1 MSLASVDA
9 VVRANR
15 ALGAA
20 GQADLIWG
28 HASVRDPDGR
38 GAWMKAAGWG
48 FEEIDAGRVVLVGDN
63 GDVRS
68 GAGRRHIEYP
78 IHTEVYRARP
88 DVGAV
93 VHTHAAAAVSFA
105 SLDVPIRAISHDGVW
120 FTDPD
125 IPRFRK
131 TGNLI
136 RDVDLGGALADTIG
150 DGPGCLIPHHGL
162 VTVGATVAE
171 AVMRAV
177 CLERACHVQLLAMS
191 AGGPST
197 WSDEDEVEKKRAEVW
212 TPEQVQA
219 GFDYLCRVAGCAP
232 STEGDT

>member
-1 MSLASVDA
+1 MNTASVDA

-20 GQADLIWG
+20 GQGDLIWG

-38 GAWMKAAGWG
+38 GAWMKSAGWG
-48 FEEIDAGRVVLVGDN
+48 FEEIEARRVVLVGVD
-63 GDVRS
+63 GEVLA
-68 GAGRRHIEYP
+68 GEGRRHIEYP
-78 IHTEVYRARP
+78 IHTEVYRRRG
-88 DVGAV
+88 DVNAV

-105 SLDVPIRAISHDGVW
+105 ALDVPLRAISHDGVW

-125 IPRFRK
+125 IPRFRD

-136 RDVDLGGALADTIG
+136 RDVDLGGALAETIA
-150 DGPGCLIPHHGL
+150 DGPGCLIPHHGI
-162 VTVGATVAE
+162 VTVGESVAE

-197 WSDEDEVEKKRAEVW
+197 WSDADEVARKRLDVW
-212 TPEQVQA
+212 TRDQVQA
-219 GFDYLCRVAGCAP
+219 GFDYLCRAAGLAP
-232 STEGDT
+232 A